1 MNFEIKLAKTAGF
14 CFGVNRAIELV
25 EKLLQEGKKVCTLG
39 PIIHNPQMVESLQK
53 RGVITVDSILDVPP
67 GYTVVIRSHGVD
79 KATYDEIDKRGLE
92 ICDATCPFVYKIHKI
107 VEKNSDENT
116 PVFIAGD
123 KTHAEVVGIMGF
135 ANSSVYCFKT
145 EEELKEIIKKCEK
158 NSQNN
163 PIVVSQT
170 TFNSKKWEVFKKIIK
185 KVYTNAK
192 FFDTICDA
200 TTERQNEAEELAQ
213 KTDLMVV
220 IGGRHSSN
228 TKKLL
233 EICDAKTKTVLIET
247 ADELNPAD
255 FKSVRFVGVTA
266 GASTPAV
273 IIKEVLNRMTEI
285 LKNEETMAEEVT
297 AEIKTEAE
305 TVAEKSFDDMTFEEA
320 LEESL
325 NSMNSNQRVKGVVVA
340 VNPTEVQV
348 DIGRKYT
355 GIVPANELSAEPN
368 VNPVDLVKV
377 GDELDLIVMKTNDQ
391 EGIIT
396 LSKKR
401 FDSYAG
407 LAAMEEA
414 KENDT
419 VLEGKVTAVVK
430 GGVTVLSN
438 GVRVFVPASHATLR
452 RGEDLE
458 ALVGTTVSF
467 KVIDIRRG
475 RNVVGSIRVVLREEQ
490 KQQREALWNSIEI
503 GNTYEGVVKSL
514 TSYGA
519 FVDIG
524 GVDGMIH
531 ISELSWTR
539 IKHPSEVVNVGDT
552 VTVFVKDLDRENKKI
567 SLGFK
572 KAEDNPWEIIKT
584 KYQVGDTATVK
595 IVSFASYGAFANL
608 MPGIDGLIHIS
619 QIANKRIDKP
629 QDVLSIGDE
638 VEAQIINIDY
648 DAKRVSLSIRALLP
662 EEAPVE
668 AEETPAE
675 PEAPAEPP
683 KGYVCQV
690 CGYVYEGSE
699 LPEDIV
705 CPLCGQGADAFEPL
719 KD

>member
-1 MNFEIKLAKTAGF
+1 MSFEIKLAKTAGF

-25 EKLLQEGKKVCTLG
+25 EKLLDEGKKVCTLG
-39 PIIHNPQMVESLQK
+39 PIIHNPQMVESLEK
-53 RGVITVDSILDVPP
+53 RGVIIAETIEEVPK

-79 KATYDEIDKRGLE
+79 KATYKKIEELE
-92 ICDATCPFVYKIHKI
+92 LDVCDATCPFVYKIHKI

-123 KTHAEVVGIMGF
+123 ENHAEVIGIKGF
-135 ANSSVYCFKT
+135 AKGKVFCFKT
-145 EEELKEIIKKCEK
+145 EEELQGIIEKSKKMGEITPVI
-158 NSQNN
+158 
-163 PIVVSQT
+163 VSQT
-170 TFNSKKWEVFKKIIK
+170 TFQSKKWEIFKKNIK
-185 KVYTNAK
+185 KVYTNAI

-200 TTERQNEAEELAQ
+200 TTERQNEAGQLA
-213 KTDLMVV
+213 KNTELMVV
-220 IGGRHSSN
+220 VGGKHSSN
-228 TKKLL
+228 TKKLYD
-233 EICDAKTKTVLIET
+233 ICKVKTKTVLIET

-255 FKSVRFVGVTA
+255 FKSVRIVGMTA

-297 AEIKTEAE
+297 AQNTMEAE

-340 VNPTEVQV
+340 VYPTEVQV

-368 VNPVDLVKV
+368 VNPVDVVKV
-377 GDELDLIVMKTNDQ
+377 GDEIDLVVMRTNDV

-407 LAAMEEA
+407 LNAMEEA
-414 KENDT
+414 KQNGEI
-419 VLEGKVTAVVK
+419 LEGKVTAVVK
-430 GGVTVLSN
+430 GGVTVVSN
-438 GVRVFVPASHATLR
+438 GVRVFVPASHATLT

-475 RNVVGSIRVVLREEQ
+475 RNVVGSIRVVLRDEQ
-490 KQQREALWNSIEI
+490 KARREELWAAIEV

-524 GVDGMIH
+524 GLDGMIH
-531 ISELSWTR
+531 ITELAWTR

-552 VTVFVKDLDRENKKI
+552 VTVFVKELDKENKKI

-584 KYQVGDTATVK
+584 KYQVGDTAKVK

-608 MPGIDGLIHIS
+608 MTGIDGLIHIS
-619 QIANKRIDKP
+619 QIANKRIEKP
-629 QDVLSIGDE
+629 QDALAIGDE
-638 VEAQIINIDY
+638 VEAQILAIDF

-662 EEAPVE
+662 EEVE
-668 AEETPAE
+668 EVVEE
-675 PEAPAEPP
+675 PETPAEPP
-683 KGYVCQV
+683 KGYVCQK
-690 CGYVYEGSE
+690 CGYVEGKE
-699 LPEDIV
+699 TLAEDFV
-705 CPLCGQGADAFEPL
+705 CPLCGAGAEDFEPL

>member
-1 MNFEIKLAKTAGF
+1 MSFKIQLAETAGF

-25 EKLLQEGKKVCTLG
+25 EKLLSEGKKVCTLG
-39 PIIHNPQMVESLQK
+39 PIIHNPQMVESLEN
-53 RGVITVDSILDVPP
+53 RGVIIAESIADVPD

-79 KATYDEIDKRGLE
+79 KATYKEIENRGLE
-92 ICDATCPFVYKIHKI
+92 VCDATCPFVYKIHKI
-107 VEKNSDENT
+107 VEKNSGENT
-116 PVFIAGD
+116 PVLIAGD
-123 KTHAEVVGIMGF
+123 EAHAEVIGIMGF
-135 ANSSVYCFKT
+135 ACSDVYCFKT
-145 EEELKEIIKKCEK
+145 EEELNEIIEKCK
-158 NSQNN
+158 NNSQND

-170 TFNSKKWEVFKKIIK
+170 TFNAKKWEVFKKIIK
-185 KVYTNAK
+185 KVYTNAI

-200 TTERQNEAEELAQ
+200 TTERQNEADSLAE

-228 TKKLL
+228 TKKLF
-233 EICDAKTKTVLIET
+233 EICSKKTKTILIET
-247 ADELNPAD
+247 ADELNTAD

-297 AEIKTEAE
+297 AETNMEAE

-325 NSMNSNQRVKGVVVA
+325 NSMNSNQKVKGVVVA

-377 GDELDLIVMKTNDQ
+377 GDEIDLIVMRTNDQ

-407 LAAMEEA
+407 LNAMEEA

-419 VLEGKVTAVVK
+419 ILEGKVTAVVK
-430 GGVTVLSN
+430 GGVTVVSN
-438 GVRVFVPASHATLR
+438 GVRVFVPASHATLT

-475 RNVVGSIRVVLREEQ
+475 RNVVGSIRVVLRDEQ
-490 KQQREALWNSIEI
+490 KKMREALWASIEV

-524 GVDGMIH
+524 GLDGMIH
-531 ISELSWTR
+531 ITELAWTR

-552 VTVFVKDLDRENKKI
+552 VTVYVKDLDKENKKI

-584 KYQVGDTATVK
+584 KYQVGDVAKVK

-608 MPGIDGLIHIS
+608 LPGIDGLIHIS
-619 QIANKRIDKP
+619 QIANKRIEKP

-638 VEAQIINIDY
+638 VEAQILGIDY

-662 EEAPVE
+662 EEAPVV
-668 AEETPAE
+668 EEVAAE

-690 CGYVYEGSE
+690 CGYVYEGE
-699 LPEDIV
+699 TLPEDIV

>member
-1 MNFEIKLAKTAGF
+1 MSFKIELAKTAGF

-25 EKLLQEGKKVCTLG
+25 EKLLQQGKKVCTLG
-39 PIIHNPQMVESLQK
+39 PIIHNPQMVDSLEK
-53 RGVITVDSILDVPP
+53 RGVIIAESIDEVPKD
-67 GYTVVIRSHGVD
+67 YTVVIRSHG
-79 KATYDEIDKRGLE
+79 IDKSSYEKIEQLGLE
-92 ICDATCPFVYKIHKI
+92 VCDATCPFVYKIHKI
-107 VEKNSDENT
+107 VEKNSNENT

-123 KTHAEVVGIMGF
+123 ENHAEVIGIKGF
-135 ANSSVYCFKT
+135 ANGDVFCFKT
-145 EEELKEIIKKCEK
+145 EEELEEIVEKCKKLTK
-158 NSQNN
+158 ND

-170 TFNSKKWEVFKKIIK
+170 TFNAKKWEIFKKIIK
-185 KVYTNAK
+185 KVYTNAI

-200 TTERQNEAEELAQ
+200 TTERQNEAEKLA
-213 KTDLMVV
+213 KKADLMVV
-220 IGGRHSSN
+220 IGGKHSSN
-228 TKKLL
+228 TKKLF
-233 EICDAKTKTVLIET
+233 EICNRTTKTVLIET
-247 ADELNPAD
+247 AAELNPAD
-255 FKSVRFVGVTA
+255 LKGVRFVGVTA

-273 IIKEVLNRMTEI
+273 IIKEVLNTMTEI

-297 AEIKTEAE
+297 AETKMEAE
-305 TVAEKSFDDMTFEEA
+305 TKLEKSFDDMTFEEA

-377 GDELDLIVMKTNDQ
+377 GDEIDLIVMRTNDQ

-401 FDSYAG
+401 YDSYAG
-407 LAAMEEA
+407 INAMQDA
-414 KENDT
+414 KESGEI
-419 VLEGKVTAVVK
+419 LEGKVTAVVK
-430 GGVTVLSN
+430 GGITVVAQ
-438 GVRVFVPASHATLR
+438 GVRVFVPASHATLT
-452 RGEDLE
+452 RGEDLND
-458 ALVGTTVSF
+458 LVGTTVSF

-475 RNVVGSIRVVLREEQ
+475 RNVVGSVRVVLRDEQ
-490 KQQREALWNSIEI
+490 KKAREALWESIEV

-524 GVDGMIH
+524 GLDGMIH
-531 ISELSWTR
+531 ITELAWTR

-552 VTVFVKDLDRENKKI
+552 VTVYVKELDKENKKI

-608 MPGIDGLIHIS
+608 ITGIDGLIHIS
-619 QIANKRIDKP
+619 QIANKRIEKP
-629 QDVLSIGDE
+629 QDALEIGQE
-638 VEAQIINIDY
+638 VEAQIVAIDY

-662 EEAPVE
+662 EEEVVE
-668 AEETPAE
+668 EVAQE
-675 PEAPAEPP
+675 PETPAEPP
-683 KGYVCQV
+683 KGYVCQK
-690 CGYVYEGSE
+690 CGYVEGGE
-699 LPEDIV
+699 TLAEDFV
-705 CPLCGQGADAFEPL
+705 CPLCGAGAEDFEPL

>member
-1 MNFEIKLAKTAGF
+1 MSCKIELGEKAGF

-25 EKLLQEGKKVCTLG
+25 EKLLDEGKKVCTLG
-39 PIIHNPQMVESLQK
+39 PIIHNPQMVERLAN
-53 RGVITVDSILDVPP
+53 RGVKTVETVDEVPD

-79 KATYDEIDKRGLE
+79 KATYEKCEQKGLE
-92 ICDATCPFVYKIHKI
+92 VCDATCPFVYKIHKI
-107 VEKNSDENT
+107 VEKNTDENT

-123 KTHAEVVGIMGF
+123 KDHAEVVGIMGF
-135 ANSSVYCFKT
+135 AASDVYCFKD
-145 EEELKEIIKKCEK
+145 EEELQTVIEKCQNMSK
-158 NSQNN
+158 NP

-170 TFNSKKWEVFKKIIK
+170 TFNAKKWEIFKKIIK
-185 KVYTNAK
+185 KVYTNAI

-200 TTERQNEAEELAQ
+200 TTERQYEAEELA
-213 KTDLMVV
+213 KKADLMVV
-220 IGGRHSSN
+220 IGGKHSSN
-228 TKKLL
+228 TKKLF
-233 EICDAKTKTVLIET
+233 EICSKRTKTVLIET
-247 ADELNPAD
+247 ADELNPAE

-273 IIKEVLNRMTEI
+273 IIKEVLNTMTEI

-297 AEIKTEAE
+297 AETKMEAE
-305 TVAEKSFDDMTFEEA
+305 TKLEKSFDDMTFEEA

-377 GDELDLIVMKTNDQ
+377 GDEIDLIVMRTNDQ

-401 FDSYAG
+401 FDSHAG
-407 LAAMEEA
+407 IAIMEEA
-414 KENDT
+414 KESGA
-419 VLEGKVTAVVK
+419 VLEGNVSAVVK
-430 GGVTVLSN
+430 GGITVVSN
-438 GVRVFVPASHATLR
+438 GVRVFIPASQATLTR
-452 RGEDLE
+452 NEDLND
-458 ALVGTTVSF
+458 LVGTTVSF

-475 RNVVGSIRVVLREEQ
+475 RNVVGSIRVILREEQ
-490 KQQREALWNSIEI
+490 KKQREAAWAAIEE
-503 GNTYEGVVKSL
+503 GATYEGVVKSL

-531 ISELSWTR
+531 ITELAWTR

-552 VTVFVKDLDRENKKI
+552 VTVYVKELDKENKKI

-608 MPGIDGLIHIS
+608 MTGIDGLIHIS
-619 QIANKRIDKP
+619 QIANKRIEKP
-629 QDVLSIGDE
+629 QDVLEIGQE
-638 VEAQIINIDY
+638 VEAQIVGIDF

-662 EEAPVE
+662 EEVVE
-668 AEETPAE
+668 EVETE

-683 KGYVCQV
+683 KGYVCQA
-690 CGYVYEGSE
+690 CGYVEGGE
-699 LPEDIV
+699 TLAEDFV
-705 CPLCGQGADAFEPL
+705 CPLCGVGADQFKPL
-719 KD
+719 VD

>member
-1 MNFEIKLAKTAGF
+1 MSCKIELGEKAGF

-25 EKLLQEGKKVCTLG
+25 EKLLDEGKKVCTLG
-39 PIIHNPQMVESLQK
+39 PIIHNSQMVERLAN
-53 RGVITVDSILDVPP
+53 RGVKTVETVDEVPD

-79 KATYDEIDKRGLE
+79 KATYEKCEQKGLE
-92 ICDATCPFVYKIHKI
+92 VCDATCPFVYKIHKI
-107 VEKNSDENT
+107 VEKNTDENT

-123 KTHAEVVGIMGF
+123 KDHAEVVGIMGF
-135 ANSSVYCFKT
+135 AASDVYCFKD
-145 EEELKEIIKKCEK
+145 EEELQTVIEKCQNMSK
-158 NSQNN
+158 NP

-170 TFNSKKWEVFKKIIK
+170 TFNAKKWEIFKKIIK
-185 KVYTNAK
+185 KVYTNAI

-200 TTERQNEAEELAQ
+200 TTERQNEAEELA
-213 KTDLMVV
+213 KKADLMVV
-220 IGGRHSSN
+220 IGGKHSSN
-228 TKKLL
+228 TKKLF
-233 EICDAKTKTVLIET
+233 EICSKRTKTVLIET
-247 ADELNPAD
+247 ADELNPAE

-273 IIKEVLNRMTEI
+273 IIKEVLNTMTEI

-297 AEIKTEAE
+297 AETKMEAE
-305 TVAEKSFDDMTFEEA
+305 TKLEKSFDDMTFEEA

-377 GDELDLIVMKTNDQ
+377 GDEIDLIVMRTNDQ

-401 FDSYAG
+401 FDSHAG
-407 LAAMEEA
+407 IAIMEEA
-414 KENDT
+414 KESGA
-419 VLEGKVTAVVK
+419 VLEGNVSAVVK
-430 GGVTVLSN
+430 GGITVVSN
-438 GVRVFVPASHATLR
+438 GVRVFIPASQATLTR
-452 RGEDLE
+452 NEDLND
-458 ALVGTTVSF
+458 LVGTTVSF

-475 RNVVGSIRVVLREEQ
+475 RNVVGSIRVILREEQ
-490 KQQREALWNSIEI
+490 KKQREAAWAAIEE
-503 GNTYEGVVKSL
+503 GATYEGVVKSL

-531 ISELSWTR
+531 ITELAWTR

-552 VTVFVKDLDRENKKI
+552 VTVYVKELDKENKKI

-608 MPGIDGLIHIS
+608 MTGIDGLIHIS
-619 QIANKRIDKP
+619 QIANKRIEKP
-629 QDVLSIGDE
+629 QDVLEIGQE
-638 VEAQIINIDY
+638 VEAQIVGIDF

-662 EEAPVE
+662 EEVVE
-668 AEETPAE
+668 EVETE

-683 KGYVCQV
+683 KGYVCQA
-690 CGYVYEGSE
+690 CGYVEGGE
-699 LPEDIV
+699 TLAEDFV
-705 CPLCGQGADAFEPL
+705 CPLCGVGADQFKPL
-719 KD
+719 VD

>member
-1 MNFEIKLAKTAGF
+1 MNSKIKLAKTAGF

-25 EKLLQEGKKVCTLG
+25 ENLLNEGKKVCTLG
-39 PIIHNPQMVESLQK
+39 PIIHNPQMVDSLSK
-53 RGVITVDSILDVPP
+53 RGVVIADTIDEVPR

-79 KATYDEIDKRGLE
+79 KETYEKMKTRDLE
-92 ICDATCPFVYKIHKI
+92 VCDATCPFVFKIHKI

-123 KTHAEVVGIMGF
+123 EKHAEVIGIKGF
-135 ANSSVYCFKT
+135 AKGKVYCFKN
-145 EEELKEIIKKCEK
+145 EEELSGILKKCK
-158 NSQNN
+158 NIENN
-163 PIVVSQT
+163 TPIVVSQT
-170 TFNSKKWEVFKKIIK
+170 TFNAKKWCNFKKIIK
-185 KVYTNAK
+185 KVYTNPI

-200 TTERQNEAEELAQ
+200 TTERQNEALEIAN
-213 KTDLMVV
+213 TVDLMVI

-228 TKKLL
+228 TKKLFD
-233 EICDAKTKTVLIET
+233 ICSEKTKTILIET
-247 ADELNPAD
+247 ADELCADD

-273 IIKEVLNRMTEI
+273 IIKEVLNKMTDI

-297 AEIKTEAE
+297 AETNMEAG
-305 TVAEKSFDDMTFEEA
+305 TAAEKSFDDMTFEEA

-325 NSMNSNQRVKGVVVA
+325 NNMNRDQRVTGIVVA

-355 GIVPANELSAEPN
+355 GIISASELSAEPN

-377 GDELDLIVMKTNDQ
+377 GDEINVVVMRTNDQ

-401 FDSYAG
+401 YDAYAG
-407 LAAMEEA
+407 MAAMEEA
-414 KENDT
+414 KEKDEI
-419 VLEGKVTAVVK
+419 LEGKVTGVVK
-430 GGVTVLSN
+430 GGVTVVSN
-438 GVRVFVPASHATLR
+438 GIRVFIPASHATLR
-452 RGEDLE
+452 KGEDLE
-458 ALVGTTVSF
+458 QLVGTTVSF
-467 KVIDIRRG
+467 KIIDIRRG

-490 KQQREALWNSIEI
+490 KKAREALWEKLAV
-503 GNTYEGVVKSL
+503 GDTYEGVVKSL

-531 ISELSWTR
+531 ITELAWTK

-552 VTVFVKDLDRENKKI
+552 VTVYIKDLDKENKKI

-584 KYQVGDTATVK
+584 KYKEGDTAKVK
-595 IVSFASYGAFANL
+595 IVSFASYGAFANVI
-608 MPGIDGLIHIS
+608 PGIDGLIHIS
-619 QIANKRIDKP
+619 QIANKRIEKP

-638 VEAQIINIDY
+638 VEAKIISIDY

-668 AEETPAE
+668 ETAE
-675 PEAPAEPP
+675 PETPAEPP
-683 KGYVCQV
+683 KGYVCDV
-690 CGYVYEGSE
+690 CGYVYEGEE
-699 LPEDIV
+699 LPEDIE
-705 CPLCGQGADAFEPL
+705 CPLCGAGADSFSPL

>member
-1 MNFEIKLAKTAGF
+1 MSCKIELGEKAGF

-25 EKLLQEGKKVCTLG
+25 EKLLDEGKKVCTLG
-39 PIIHNPQMVESLQK
+39 PIIHNPQMVERLAN
-53 RGVITVDSILDVPP
+53 RGVKTVETVDEVPD

-79 KATYDEIDKRGLE
+79 KATYEKCEQKGLE
-92 ICDATCPFVYKIHKI
+92 VCDATCPFVYKIHKI
-107 VEKNSDENT
+107 VEKNTDENT

-123 KTHAEVVGIMGF
+123 KDHAEVVGIMGF
-135 ANSSVYCFKT
+135 AASDVYCFKD
-145 EEELKEIIKKCEK
+145 EEELQTVIEKCQNMSK
-158 NSQNN
+158 NP

-170 TFNSKKWEVFKKIIK
+170 TFNAKKWEIFKKIIK
-185 KVYTNAK
+185 KVYTNAI

-200 TTERQNEAEELAQ
+200 TTERQNEAEELA
-213 KTDLMVV
+213 KKADLMVV
-220 IGGRHSSN
+220 IGGKHSSN
-228 TKKLL
+228 TKKLF
-233 EICDAKTKTVLIET
+233 EICSKRTKTVLIET
-247 ADELNPAD
+247 ADELNPAE

-273 IIKEVLNRMTEI
+273 IIKEVLNTMTEI

-297 AEIKTEAE
+297 AETKMEAE
-305 TVAEKSFDDMTFEEA
+305 TKLEKSFDDMTFEEA

-377 GDELDLIVMKTNDQ
+377 GDEIDLIVMRTNDQ

-401 FDSYAG
+401 FDSHAG
-407 LAAMEEA
+407 IAIMEEA
-414 KENDT
+414 KESGA
-419 VLEGKVTAVVK
+419 VLEGNVSAVVK
-430 GGVTVLSN
+430 GGITVVSN
-438 GVRVFVPASHATLR
+438 GVRVFIPASQATLTR
-452 RGEDLE
+452 NEDLND
-458 ALVGTTVSF
+458 LVGTTVSF

-475 RNVVGSIRVVLREEQ
+475 RNVVGSIRVILREEQ
-490 KQQREALWNSIEI
+490 KKQREAAWAAIEE
-503 GNTYEGVVKSL
+503 GATYEGVVKSL

-531 ISELSWTR
+531 ITELAWTR

-552 VTVFVKDLDRENKKI
+552 VTVYVKELDKENKKI

-608 MPGIDGLIHIS
+608 MTGIDGLIHIS
-619 QIANKRIDKP
+619 QIANKRIEKP
-629 QDVLSIGDE
+629 QDVLEIGQE
-638 VEAQIINIDY
+638 VEVQIVGIDF

-662 EEAPVE
+662 EEVVE
-668 AEETPAE
+668 EVETE

-683 KGYVCQV
+683 KGYVCQA
-690 CGYVYEGSE
+690 CGYVEGGE
-699 LPEDIV
+699 TLAEDFV
-705 CPLCGQGADAFEPL
+705 CPLCGVGADQFKPL
-719 KD
+719 VD